1 MGRDR
6 VSLPIEAA
14 MDRLGEHGDCLLAR
28 FFPHAL
34 YDQPSELWCRKC
46 LASFPEV
53 CLAPYGSPCPWEARR
68 GFAECH
74 LWRDGLG
81 LIVCLEHADAQIDA
95 GKRALHARYFK
106 RLRAQLASE
115 TGAALD

>member
-34 YDQPSELWCRKC
+34 YDQTSELWCRK
-46 LASFPEV
+46 ASPVFPEYV
-53 CLAPYGSPCPWEARR
+53 
-68 GFAECH
+68 
-74 LWRDGLG
+74 
-81 LIVCLEHADAQIDA
+81 
-95 GKRALHARYFK
+95 
-106 RLRAQLASE
+106 
-115 TGAALD
+115 